1 MERGGVQRAGG
12 VRGAPRATLA
22 WLERE
27 LGEWQAQGRLDAATA
42 AGIRAL
48 YVPVD
53 DVPEGAATR
62 RLSLGR
68 LVLGLGGCF
77 VGVGLLWLV
86 AANLDQ
92 LSPLTRFTGVV
103 VLWLTAVA
111 GAELLA
117 VRRAAGPRAGDLPR
131 GSDAVVATARVIASL
146 AFGAVVFQAAQSV
159 QVPAWSSALLGCWA
173 AGALVHA
180 YLFAAVPPLVVGIA
194 TGTGWCVW
202 AVSERLPSV
211 QGVALALLVA
221 ACLATAAA
229 VAHAARSSGGFA
241 PPWRA
246 SGALLALTGLFLAA
260 LPRDRDATSALPT
273 ELWLGGAAV
282 LLVVGG
288 AAVLADPIG
297 RAELG
302 AVVVVLLVAL
312 LVVRW
317 QPPGTP
323 TSAELSGEALL
334 RAVVAIVVYLLA
346 ALWFAALGVLRD
358 SDGLTRLAT
367 AALVVFTVVQ
377 SFAVFEPI
385 LSGAALFLVLGAVLV
400 ATGYVVDRGRRRLVA
415 DVKEVVA

>member
-1 MERGGVQRAGG
+1 ML
-12 VRGAPRATLA
+12 T

-27 LGEWQAQGRLDAATA
+27 LGEWQAQGRVDAATA
-42 AGIRAL
+42 AGLRAL

-53 DVPEGAATR
+53 DVPDRAASR

-68 LVLGLGGCF
+68 LALGLGGCF
-77 VGVGLLWLV
+77 VGVGLIWLV
-86 AANLDQ
+86 AANLDR

-103 VLWLTAVA
+103 VLWLAAVA
-111 GAELLA
+111 AGELLA
-117 VRRAAGPRAGDLPR
+117 VRRAGRTTAARDSAR
-131 GSDAVVATARVIASL
+131 GRDPVVASARTVAAL
-146 AFGAVVFQAAQSV
+146 AFGAVVFQAAQSL
-159 QVPAWSSALLGCWA
+159 QVPAWSSALLGFWA

-180 YLFAAVPPLVVGIA
+180 YLFAAVPPLVVGII

-202 AVSERLPSV
+202 AVTERLPSL
-211 QGVALALLVA
+211 QGVALAVLVA

-229 VAHAARSSGGFA
+229 VAHQARGDDRFA
-241 PPWRA
+241 PPWRT
-246 SGALLALTGLFLAA
+246 SGALLALAGLFLAA
-260 LPRDRDATSALPT
+260 LPHEQDAASALRGD
-273 ELWLGGAAV
+273 LLFAAAAV
-282 LLVVGG
+282 LLAVAA
-288 AAVLADPIG
+288 AAVLSDAAG

-302 AVVVVLLVAL
+302 AVVAVLLVAL

-317 QPPGTP
+317 QPPVPQTA
-323 TSAELSGEALL
+323 AELSGEALL

-400 ATGYVVDRGRRRLVA
+400 ATGYVVDRGRRRLVT

>member
-1 MERGGVQRAGG
+1 MERGGVQGAAG
-12 VRGAPRATLA
+12 VRGAPRATLS

-42 AGIRAL
+42 VGIRAL

-53 DVPEGAATR
+53 DVPDRAATR
-62 RLSLGR
+62 RVSLGR

-103 VLWLTAVA
+103 VLWLAAVA

-117 VRRAAGPRAGDLPR
+117 VRREAGRAGDAR
-131 GSDAVVATARVIASL
+131 GGSDAVVAAARVIASL
-146 AFGAVVFQAAQSV
+146 AFGAVVFQAAQSL
-159 QVPAWSSALLGCWA
+159 QVPAWSSALLGFWA

-211 QGVALALLVA
+211 QGVALALLIA

-229 VAHAARSSGGFA
+229 VVHAVRASGGFA
-241 PPWRA
+241 PPWRT

-260 LPRDRDATSALPT
+260 LPRERDAASALPD
-273 ELWLGGAAV
+273 ELWLAAGAV
-282 LLVVGG
+282 LLLVAA
-288 AAVLADPIG
+288 AAVLADPVG
-297 RAELG
+297 RGELG
-302 AVVVVLLVAL
+302 AVVAVLLVAL

-385 LSGAALFLVLGAVLV
+385 LSGAALFLVLGTVLV

>member
-1 MERGGVQRAGG
+1 ML
-12 VRGAPRATLA
+12 T

-27 LGEWQAQGRLDAATA
+27 LEEWQAQGRVDPATA
-42 AGIRAL
+42 AGLRAL

-53 DVPEGAATR
+53 DLPERAASR
-62 RLSLGR
+62 RLTLGR

-103 VLWLTAVA
+103 VLWLAAVA
-111 GAELLA
+111 AGELLA
-117 VRRAAGPRAGDLPR
+117 VRRAQPTTRGGDAGRRRDP
-131 GSDAVVATARVIASL
+131 VVASARVVAAL
-146 AFGAVVFQAAQSV
+146 AFGAVVFQAAQSL
-159 QVPAWSSALLGCWA
+159 QVPAWSSALLGFWA

-180 YLFAAVPPLVVGIA
+180 YLFAALPPLVVGIT

-202 AVSERLPSV
+202 AVTERLPSV

-229 VAHAARSSGGFA
+229 VAHSALGERRFA
-241 PPWRA
+241 PPWRT

-260 LPRDRDATSALPT
+260 LPTEQDRSAALPV
-273 ELWLGGAAV
+273 ELAIGAAAV
-282 LLVVGG
+282 LLAVAA
-288 AAVLADPIG
+288 AAVLSDPTG
-297 RAELG
+297 RAELV
-302 AVVVVLLVAL
+302 AVVAVLLVAL

-317 QPPGTP
+317 QPPVP
-323 TSAELSGEALL
+323 VSAAELSGEALL
-334 RAVVAIVVYLLA
+334 RAVVAIVLYLLA

-400 ATGYVVDRGRRRLVA
+400 ATGYAVDRGRRRLVA